1 MDALEKVVEL
11 RDKLY
16 KISDIV
22 KTAIHAL
29 EHINATESDCVITV
43 LGTIEPIL
51 AGAMEIA
58 DSMKRAE

>member
-1 MDALEKVVEL
+1 MDALEKAVEL

-22 KTAIHAL
+22 ETAIHAL

-43 LGTIEPIL
+43 LRTIEPIL
-51 AGAMEIA
+51 TDAMDLIE
-58 DSMKRAE
+58 